1 MEKASD
7 RQTQT
12 PGEQDREHL
21 FQPANPPGLKT
32 ASPQSGAVDPARM
45 VAIELRHLRYF
56 LLVAEELHFGRA
68 ALRAGIDQS
77 PLSRQ
82 ILDLE
87 NRPGIRLFRRTRR
100 STALTPLG
108 EQFATYVM
116 PLPPHLQQPTTYHP

>member
-68 ALRAGIDQS
+68 ALRAGLDQS
-77 PLSRQ
+77 PLSRPN
-82 ILDLE
+82 LDLE
-87 NRPGIRLFRRTRR
+87 NRSEDRRVGKERR
-100 STALTPLG
+100 G
-108 EQFATYVM
+108 
-116 PLPPHLQQPTTYHP
+116 